1 MAKGDNEKGLNQ
13 RQRKVLIKDVTFL
26 ILLLHA
32 GSYLMYTTV
41 HTIVSDLHAR
51 KRWSSFD
58 YHEFENE
65 VRSLSG
71 ESLGRWKIKVQGHY
85 LMLS

>member
-1 MAKGDNEKGLNQ
+1 MAESDHTKVLTKS
-13 RQRKVLIKDVTFL
+13 QRKVLIKDVVFL

-32 GSYLMYTTV
+32 GSYLMYTTT
-41 HTIVSDLHAR
+41 HTIVANLYER
-51 KRWSSFD
+51 KRWSKFD
-58 YHEFENE
+58 YFDFENE

-71 ESLGRWKIKVQGHY
+71 ERLGMWKIKVQGHY

>member
-1 MAKGDNEKGLNQ
+1 LVETDNKKCLTK
-13 RQRKVLIKDVTFL
+13 RQRLVLIKDVVFL

-41 HTIVSDLHAR
+41 HTIVSDLHSR
-51 KRWSSFD
+51 KRWSEFD
-58 YHEFENE
+58 YFELE
-65 VRSLSG
+65 EMVRALSG
-71 ESLGRWKIKVQGHY
+71 ERLGMWKIKVQGSY